1 MNLFFV
7 SWSVAGQKIVNAFN
21 IMDSDRNVND
31 DLQIL
36 ILCKNVIL
44 SFNYKNRRV
53 LFDIKSLVCVKCWY
67 MQLVLVL
74 QNNQ

>member
-1 MNLFFV
+1 MSLFFV
-7 SWSVAGQKIVNAFN
+7 SWPVAVQKIVNAFN

-53 LFDIKSLVCVKCWY
+53 LFDIKSLVCV
-67 MQLVLVL
+67 MLVYAISFGVTK
-74 QNNQ
+74 

>member
-1 MNLFFV
+1 MSLFFV
-7 SWSVAGQKIVNAFN
+7 SWPVAVQKIVNAFN

-53 LFDIKSLVCVKCWY
+53 LFDIKSLVCV
-67 MQLVLVL
+67 MLVYAIGFGVTK
-74 QNNQ
+74 

>member
-1 MNLFFV
+1 MSLFFV
-7 SWSVAGQKIVNAFN
+7 SWPVAVQKIVNAFN